1 MSACDSACVRA
12 CAHSILYA
20 LYAIVSALP
29 RFRREGLLEY
39 LNLRVCVCVCV
50 RAFMC
55 ASVRQCL
62 NLNRN
67 VNEVGGLTR
76 PKREAY
82 ERTYCTP
89 RPISGGFVGRSA
101 TTGCSTA
108 ASEMR
113 SPAASAL
120 ALPEGP
126 PRRGDERAPIHC
138 PEGDHAG
145 LSRQAA
151 PHCASGTK
159 AAQPRPKRES
169 VRFPQPMDGLSKC
182 SAQFAERCLGVLA
195 QLRTSAGR
203 PTGSIDCTARAST
216 PQCAPPPAAD
226 HRSDVGCSREGAANT
241 YTNRSARLARVGS
254 TCVRPL
260 HPHAVHRAAQ
270 AGATRIE
277 HAWSDQH
284 CEATKP
290 PFSQA
295 DRAWREIALLP
306 QARHGHDAT
315 RVAAHWKRG
324 AKLETRVRC
333 GETS

>member
-1 MSACDSACVRA
+1 MHC
-12 CAHSILYA
+12 
-20 LYAIVSALP
+20 
-29 RFRREGLLEY
+29 
-39 LNLRVCVCVCV
+39 
-50 RAFMC
+50 MC
-55 ASVRQCL
+55 ASVRPRSHECG
-62 NLNRN
+62 RWAD
-67 VNEVGGLTR
+67 EAE
-76 PKREAY
+76 REAY

-113 SPAASAL
+113 SPAASAV

-126 PRRGDERAPIHC
+126 PRRADERAPIHR
-138 PEGDHAG
+138 PAEDHDG
-145 LSRQAA
+145 LTLSTQAA
-151 PHCASGTK
+151 PHCAFGTK
-159 AAQPRPKRES
+159 AAPPRPTRES
-169 VRFPQPMDGLSKC
+169 ARFPKPMNGLPKC

-226 HRSDVGCSREGAANT
+226 HRSDFGCSREGAANT
-241 YTNRSARLARVGS
+241 YTNRSARLARVES

-260 HPHAVHRAAQ
+260 HPHAVHRAAETD
-270 AGATRIE
+270 ATRIE

-284 CEATKP
+284 REATKP

-295 DRAWREIALLP
+295 DRAWREVALLL
-306 QARHGHDAT
+306 QA
-315 RVAAHWKRG
+315 
-324 AKLETRVRC
+324 
-333 GETS
+333 